1 VAVEEVAAEAVVE
14 EVAEMVWASALEL
27 VSGCCRHH
35 RRYMP

>member
-1 VAVEEVAAEAVVE
+1 VAVEEVAAVVVE
-14 EVAEMVWASALEL
+14 TVLASALEL